1 MQGPNP
7 YQQYRENAVLTADQ
21 PRLALMLFEG
31 AVRFASEAA
40 QHIAARD
47 MAAAHRAIIRAQDI
61 VEYLAATVNTEIEV
75 GRNLAALYDFVHT
88 RLVEANIKKDPTP
101 LGEAIGLLEQLRDT
115 WREALDGRTG
125 AGEAEAKGE

>member
-1 MQGPNP
+1 MFANNP
-7 YQQYRENAVLTADQ
+7 YREYVQNAILTADQ

-31 AVRFASEAA
+31 AVRFARQAA
-40 QHIAARD
+40 EYIAARD
-47 MAAAHRAIIRAQDI
+47 TAAAHQAIIRAQDI
-61 VEYLAATVNTEIEV
+61 VEYLAATVNQEVEV

-88 RLVEANIKKDPTP
+88 RLVEANINKDTAL